1 MAPLLLVPDRQ
12 TGKQG
17 QVNVSHATPIKKL
30 NAVTANT
37 PICRQLN
44 TEDV

>member
-1 MAPLLLVPDRQ
+1 MEAWRHGGMEAMLVGVR
-12 TGKQG
+12 
-17 QVNVSHATPIKKL
+17 HATPIKKL